1 MPLTEL
7 HQTLTRLADAGDFS
21 GVVLIDGPDGTLL
34 ERGYGLASYTWQVPA
49 TPDIRYDTASITKLF
64 TAVAVLQQVEAG
76 AITLD
81 TPVVDYLGLTGT
93 AISPAATVH
102 HMLCHT
108 SGIGDDADEEAGE
121 DYEAIYADR
130 PNYSVRHTA
139 DLLEGFRDKPANF
152 APGEGCRYCNA
163 SYVLLGLV
171 VERASGQAYRDYVAE
186 HVFGPA
192 GMTDSGFFAMDR
204 VVPRVAEAVE
214 PVDGDDEGGS
224 AQGAVLRRNIYAYP
238 PIGSPDGGAHVTAR
252 DLLTFHRALL
262 AGRLLRPETV
272 ALMTGQR
279 ARHTDAD
286 GDVHWMGYGWES
298 DTDDSG
304 ALRSYWKD
312 GINVGASGAI
322 RHYPGSGFT
331 VVVLSNLTDGAWEPL
346 SLLDTLVDEL
356 TADGAPAHEPVGGA
370 QDAAV
375 AGPASR

>member
-1 MPLTEL
+1 MPLTGL
-7 HQTLTRLADAGDFS
+7 HQTLTRLAGDGDFS
-21 GVVLIDGPDGTLL
+21 GVVLIDRPEGTLL

-49 TPDIRYDTASITKLF
+49 APDIRYDTASITKLF

-81 TPVVDYLGLTGT
+81 TSVIDYLGLTGT
-93 AISPAATVH
+93 TISPAATVH
-102 HMLCHT
+102 HLLCHT

-121 DYEAIYADR
+121 DYEAIYAER
-130 PNYSVRHTA
+130 PNYSVRRTA
-139 DLLEGFRDKPANF
+139 DLLEGFRDKPVNF
-152 APGEGCRYCNA
+152 TPGEACRYCNA

-171 VERASGQAYRDYVAE
+171 VEQATGRTYRDYVAE

-204 VVPRVAEAVE
+204 VVPRAAEGVE
-214 PVDGDDEGGS
+214 PVSGDGKGRPAEGDGGP
-224 AQGAVLRRNIYAYP
+224 ADGAGIAWRRNIYSYP

-252 DLLTFHRALL
+252 DLLTFHQALL

-279 ARHTDAD
+279 ARHTDED

-298 DTDDSG
+298 DTDESG

-322 RHYPGSGFT
+322 RHYPGAGIT
-331 VVVLSNLTDGAWEPL
+331 TVVLSNLTDGAWEPL
-346 SLLDTLVDEL
+346 SLLDGAVEQL
-356 TADGAPAHEPVGGA
+356 T
-370 QDAAV
+370 
-375 AGPASR
+375 GP